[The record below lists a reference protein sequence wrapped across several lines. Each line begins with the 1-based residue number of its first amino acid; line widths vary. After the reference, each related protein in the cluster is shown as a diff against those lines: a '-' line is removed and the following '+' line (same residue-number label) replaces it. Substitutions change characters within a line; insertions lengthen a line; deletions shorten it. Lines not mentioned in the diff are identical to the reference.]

1 MSNFTV
7 RVTQRK
13 ITTLDYINKEFRS
26 KQLDNKYIPLYRKY
40 RPQTFADLIGQENI
54 VHALSNAIKLNRI
67 AHAYLLC
74 GPRGTGKTSS
84 ARILAKSLNCQEGP
98 TLTPCGKCPACLD
111 IMNSVPVDVIEIDAA
126 SNRSVEDTQAIL
138 EKIQYVPVNG
148 RYKIYV
154 IDEVHMLSNH
164 AFNALLKTLEEP
176 PENVIFILA
185 TTEPHKV
192 LDTIISRCQ
201 RFDFRRITTDDIVK
215 RLKYISEKE
224 NINIADDALYAI
236 AKNSQGGMR
245 DALALLD
252 QISVLSVNKQI
263 DVNDINEILGKIS
276 YDTLS
281 EITQYIIDS
290 DCTKSVPLIDKIYS
304 KGNEPVQIVSN
315 LIQYFRDLM
324 IVKNCNDKNLV
335 YSLTQINEVSYE
347 KAKSQADNF
356 SVSEIIQIIDRLS
369 YYVTQIKDTT
379 NKYLWLELCIIDLTN
394 YKNLPSADNLLKRIE
409 ILESQLAS
417 GNIKPAV
424 SKMPVKP
431 VSTEQV
437 QKPESQVVNKVDSI
451 KTNDNK
457 DNNVINENTEEQLNE
472 SAQVSAQTPEEQEP
486 ARAKTSPGNSDLH
499 ALWASI
505 VQSIESTPNRAF
517 YSNLAH
523 PVEITENRVVIA
535 FSKEMFVKQAKEGS
549 KKQSLTDAVSKYLNV
564 PNPIIDVVLGDGAA
578 ADTKTPVL
586 VKEAPKAVEERTI
599 AQQEEEEYHN
609 YMESKNDKV
618 SKPVTI
624 DSSSQA
630 AMVKELFDGKYIN

>member
-1 MSNFTV
+1 MET
-7 RVTQRK
+7 
-13 ITTLDYINKEFRS
+13 
-26 KQLDNKYIPLYRKY
+26 KYIPLYRKY
-40 RPQTFADLIGQENI
+40 RPQTFHDLIGQENI

-84 ARILAKSLNCQEGP
+84 ARILAKSLNCKEGP

-111 IMNSVPVDVIEIDAA
+111 IMNSIPVDVIEIDAA

-215 RLKYISEKE
+215 RLEYISQQE
-224 NINIADDALYAI
+224 NINISKEALFAI

-252 QISVLSVNKQI
+252 QISVLGVNKQI
-263 DVNDINEILGKIS
+263 EVEDINEILGKIS
-276 YDTLS
+276 YETLS

-304 KGNEPVQIVSN
+304 KGNEPVQIVTN

-324 IVKNCNDKNLV
+324 IAKNCTDKELI
-335 YSLTQINEVSYE
+335 YSLTALNETNFD
-347 KAKSQADNF
+347 KAKEQSQAF
-356 SVSEIIQIIDRLS
+356 TVSEIITIIDRLS
-369 YYVTQIKDTT
+369 YYATQIKDTT

-394 YKNLPSADNLLKRIE
+394 YKNLPSAENLLKRIE
-409 ILESQLAS
+409 QLEA
-417 GNIKPAV
+417 GNISPQVQQVKPA
-424 SKMPVKP
+424 SLEAPKQTASNPA
-431 VSTEQV
+431 
-437 QKPESQVVNKVDSI
+437 
-451 KTNDNK
+451 
-457 DNNVINENTEEQLNE
+457 LNE
-472 SAQVSAQTPEEQEP
+472 QTIQTKPKQDIEPIAQTEDKPKHPVEKNVNSEKNQIENSSVNN
-486 ARAKTSPGNSDLH
+486 TSDDMH
-499 ALWASI
+499 ALWVSI
-505 VQSIESTPNRAF
+505 LQSIESPPNRAF
-517 YSNLAH
+517 YTGLAR
-523 PVEITENRVVIA
+523 PVQISKDKIVIA
-535 FSKEMFVKQAKEGS
+535 FSKEMFVKQAGEGA
-549 KKQSLTDAVSKYLNV
+549 KKQALVDAVSSYMGIS
-564 PNPIIDVVLGDGAA
+564 NPKIEIILSESIDLSKKVTLPAPE
-578 ADTKTPVL
+578 PV
-586 VKEAPKAVEERTI
+586 KNNEELDI
-599 AQQEEEEYHN
+599 IKQEEEEYHN
-609 YMESKNDKV
+609 YSQIKSQEKELPKAPDE
-618 SKPVTI
+618 I
-624 DSSSQA
+624 SSQA
-630 AMVKELFDGKYIN
+630 EMVKQLFDGKIIK

>member
-1 MSNFTV
+1 MET
-7 RVTQRK
+7 
-13 ITTLDYINKEFRS
+13 
-26 KQLDNKYIPLYRKY
+26 KYIPLYRKY
-40 RPQTFADLIGQENI
+40 RPQTFHDLIGQENI

-84 ARILAKSLNCQEGP
+84 ARILAKSLNCKEGP

-111 IMNSVPVDVIEIDAA
+111 IMNSIPVDVIEIDAA

-215 RLKYISEKE
+215 RLEYISQQE
-224 NINIADDALYAI
+224 NINISKEALFAI

-252 QISVLSVNKQI
+252 QISVLGVNKQI
-263 DVNDINEILGKIS
+263 EVEDINEILGKIS
-276 YDTLS
+276 YETLS

-304 KGNEPVQIVSN
+304 KGNEPVQIVTN

-324 IVKNCNDKNLV
+324 IAKNCSDKELI
-335 YSLTQINEVSYE
+335 YSLTALNETNFD
-347 KAKSQADNF
+347 KAKEQSQAF
-356 SVSEIIQIIDRLS
+356 TVSEIITIIDRLS
-369 YYVTQIKDTT
+369 YYATQIKDTT

-394 YKNLPSADNLLKRIE
+394 YKNLPSAENLLKRIE
-409 ILESQLAS
+409 QLES
-417 GNIKPAV
+417 GNV
-424 SKMPVKP
+424 SPQVRQVKP
-431 VSTEQV
+431 VSIEASKQTLSNPAPTMQTPQTQLKQDEHITHPEMKPKQV
-437 QKPESQVVNKVDSI
+437 AE
-451 KTNDNK
+451 
-457 DNNVINENTEEQLNE
+457 ENTHVETHQQIPN
-472 SAQVSAQTPEEQEP
+472 
-486 ARAKTSPGNSDLH
+486 NSVNNTQDDMH
-499 ALWASI
+499 TLWISI
-505 VQSIESTPNRAF
+505 LQSIESPPNKAF
-517 YSNLAH
+517 YTGLAR
-523 PVEITENRVVIA
+523 PVQISKDKIVIA
-535 FSKEMFVKQAKEGS
+535 FSKELFIKQAGEGA
-549 KKQSLTDAVSKYLNV
+549 KKQALVDAVSKYMGIS
-564 PNPIIDVVLGDGAA
+564 NPKIEIILSENIDLSKKVTLPATEPVKNNEE
-578 ADTKTPVL
+578 ADIKKQEEEDYQTYSQMKNKE
-586 VKEAPKAVEERTI
+586 KEAPTEGAEV
-599 AQQEEEEYHN
+599 
-609 YMESKNDKV
+609 
-618 SKPVTI
+618 
-624 DSSSQA
+624 SSQA
-630 AMVKELFDGKYIN
+630 EMVKQLFDGKIIN

>member
-1 MSNFTV
+1 M
-7 RVTQRK
+7 
-13 ITTLDYINKEFRS
+13 DINRFYWS
-26 KQLDNKYIPLYRKY
+26 KQLENKYIPLYRKY
-40 RPQTFADLIGQENI
+40 RPQTFHDLIGQENI
-54 VHALSNAIKLNRI
+54 VHALSNAIELKRI

-84 ARILAKSLNCQEGP
+84 ARILAKSLNCKEGP

-215 RLKYISEKE
+215 RLEYISKEE
-224 NINIADDALYAI
+224 NINISKEALFSI

-252 QISVLSVNKQI
+252 QISVLGVNKQI

-276 YDTLS
+276 YDVLS
-281 EITQYIIDS
+281 EIADYIINS
-290 DCTKSVPLIDKIYS
+290 DCTQSVPLIDKIYS

-315 LIQYFRDLM
+315 LIQFFRDLM
-324 IVKNCNDKNLV
+324 IIKNCTDKELV
-335 YSLTQINEVSYE
+335 FSLTQINETNYE
-347 KAKSQADNF
+347 KLKKQSENF
-356 SVSEIIQIIDRLS
+356 TVSEIIQIIDKLA
-369 YYVTQIKDTT
+369 YYTTQIKETT

-394 YKNLPSADNLLKRIE
+394 YKNLPSCENLLKRIE
-409 ILESQLAS
+409 ILEEKLAS
-417 GNIKPAV
+417 GQINIQ
-424 SKMPVKP
+424 
-431 VSTEQV
+431 TT
-437 QKPESQVVNKVDSI
+437 SI
-451 KTNDNK
+451 PTS
-457 DNNVINENTEEQLNE
+457 VINRPIKQITESKPQEQIIDKNTNIENATLREQTQNIETPSQNEQISEQISQQKTEAN
-472 SAQVSAQTPEEQEP
+472 
-486 ARAKTSPGNSDLH
+486 NDINY
-499 ALWASI
+499 LWASI
-505 VQSIESTPNRAF
+505 LQSIASPPNRAF
-517 YSNLAH
+517 YSNLAR
-523 PVEITENRVVIA
+523 PVEITDDKIVVA
-535 FSKEMFVKQAKEGS
+535 FTKEMFVKQAREGA
-549 KKQSLTDAVSKYLNV
+549 KKQALYDAVCSYLNV
-564 PNPIIDVVLGDGAA
+564 SNPIIEIILGDNV
-578 ADTKTPVL
+578 DLSKKIPQITSNPIKKEPQ
-586 VKEAPKAVEERTI
+586 VKDIK
-599 AQQEEEEYHN
+599 QQEEEEFHN
-609 YMESKNDKV
+609 YKEAEKQEKNQPQKI
-618 SKPVTI
+618 I
-624 DSSSQA
+624 DSSGQA

>member
-1 MSNFTV
+1 M
-7 RVTQRK
+7 
-13 ITTLDYINKEFRS
+13 
-26 KQLDNKYIPLYRKY
+26 DNKYIPLYRKY
-40 RPQTFADLIGQENI
+40 RPQTFSDLIGQENI

-215 RLKYISEKE
+215 RLKYISEQE
-224 NINIADDALYAI
+224 NINIADEALYAI

-252 QISVLSVNKQI
+252 QISVLSINKQI

-276 YDTLS
+276 YETLG
-281 EITQYIIDS
+281 EITQYIINS
-290 DCTKSVPLIDKIYS
+290 DCTQSVPLIDKIYS
-304 KGNEPVQIVSN
+304 KGNEPVQIISN

-324 IVKNCNDKNLV
+324 ILRNCTDKELI
-335 YSLTQINEVSYE
+335 YSLTQINEVNYE
-347 KAKSQADNF
+347 KAKSQADSF

-369 YYVTQIKDTT
+369 YYVTQIKNSTD
-379 NKYLWLELCIIDLTN
+379 KYLWLELCIIDLTN
-394 YKNLPSADNLLKRIE
+394 YKNLPSAENMMKRIE
-409 ILESQLAS
+409 ELEKQLSS
-417 GNIKPAV
+417 GSVKTTSKIQVKPAVTEEVKPIETENIKPQIQAESTV
-424 SKMPVKP
+424 KPQEKVVTSPIKTENVQTPSTTEQKMP
-431 VSTEQV
+431 
-437 QKPESQVVNKVDSI
+437 
-451 KTNDNK
+451 
-457 DNNVINENTEEQLNE
+457 
-472 SAQVSAQTPEEQEP
+472 QT
-486 ARAKTSPGNSDLH
+486 SGSNDLH
-499 ALWASI
+499 TLWTSI

-523 PVEITENRVVIA
+523 PVEISEKRVVIA

-549 KKQSLTDAVSKYLNV
+549 KKQSLYDAVAKYLNV
-564 PNPIIDVVLGDGAA
+564 ANPIIDIIIGDGAEINA
-578 ADTKTPVL
+578 KTPIP
-586 VKEAPKAVEERTI
+586 VKESPKAVEERTMQ
-599 AQQEEEEYHN
+599 QQEEEEYHN
-609 YMESKNDKV
+609 FMETKNE
-618 SKPVTI
+618 KPAQPAVL

-630 AMVKELFDGKYIN
+630 AMVKELFDGKFIN